1 MHKLSVLF
9 SLTILWL
16 AVLTGCNP
24 DVFVRHIDPSQR
36 DFTIKED
43 GDSLLIR
50 FKSSDWRVTAVER
63 KGQRYYHGIDAS
75 TSDGK
80 MTLGDFTIHLRKN
93 GGKELAVTFD
103 PNFSD
108 AENEVKIFIANNYEE
123 DSVLVR
129 QPASSGYDL
138 EDLVWSEEVVRL
150 NPLNEI
156 EEAWGLCFKNLTPDT
171 LWVEN
176 KV

>member
-1 MHKLSVLF
+1 MMNFRIFSYKTSHEPTRRKLSVLF

-16 AVLTGCNP
+16 AVLTGCNQ

-63 KGQRYYHGIDAS
+63 KGQIYYPGIQAS

-80 MTLGDFTIHLRKN
+80 MTLGDFTIHLRKKRRERV
-93 GGKELAVTFD
+93 GG
-103 PNFSD
+103 
-108 AENEVKIFIANNYEE
+108 
-123 DSVLVR
+123 
-129 QPASSGYDL
+129 DL
-138 EDLVWSEEVVRL
+138 RS
-150 NPLNEI
+150 
-156 EEAWGLCFKNLTPDT
+156 
-171 LWVEN
+171 
-176 KV
+176 

>member
-1 MHKLSVLF
+1 MMNFRIFSYKTSHEPTRRKLSVLF

-16 AVLTGCNP
+16 AVLTGCNQ

-63 KGQRYYHGIDAS
+63 KGQRYYHGFQSS

-80 MTLGDFTIHLRKN
+80 MTLGDFTIHLRKKRRERV
-93 GGKELAVTFD
+93 GG
-103 PNFSD
+103 
-108 AENEVKIFIANNYEE
+108 
-123 DSVLVR
+123 
-129 QPASSGYDL
+129 DL
-138 EDLVWSEEVVRL
+138 RS
-150 NPLNEI
+150 
-156 EEAWGLCFKNLTPDT
+156 
-171 LWVEN
+171 
-176 KV
+176 